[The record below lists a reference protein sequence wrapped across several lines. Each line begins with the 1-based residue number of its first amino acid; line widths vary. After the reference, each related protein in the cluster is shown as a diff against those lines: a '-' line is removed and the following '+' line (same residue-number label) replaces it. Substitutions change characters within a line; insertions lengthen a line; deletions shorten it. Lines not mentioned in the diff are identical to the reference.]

1 MVRTGPSL
9 DHQPRPLRVARTP
22 VRLIAILGIGW
33 LVAIAV
39 VTTLLAIGDPTS
51 PGSQAIGSLAVLG
64 ALVFAL
70 VSCIAAARRRT
81 AARTGWTLMA
91 IGMGLGAVGQLGWVS
106 SAFTAAEAT
115 PSAIGDTI
123 AFLGYILPTL
133 MAMFAFPRRS
143 ELLISRYRQ
152 ILDVLVITLGV
163 ILISEA
169 SVLGS
174 VIARTDTT
182 TLAGWLHVAY
192 LVGDIAICAL
202 VLCLG
207 MRQLP
212 GDRIT
217 WLFLGGGLLVVA
229 ISDSIYVRALTGGG
243 EYLMSTPLAAGWM
256 LGPVLIGL
264 ATYVPMTGRRSR
276 GRDYTLLLQLLP
288 YAPVVGALVLVFWRS
303 GQWQPYFLV
312 TAGLL
317 VVVVMTRQVM
327 IVYENVS
334 LTRDLEGKVASRTAE
349 LTTLGSIVTSSTD
362 AIVGISRDNRITA
375 WNPAAEALYGRR
387 AGEVMNQP
395 PDFLLDRT
403 GTATRELL
411 ERADRGDRLEGF
423 EIDWTRPDGTSIP
436 VAMTVS
442 PIEGSDGVQGVSVFA
457 QDITERRREAQ
468 ALEQAREDALASSR
482 LKSEFLATMSHE
494 IRTPMNA
501 VIGLTSLLL
510 ETELDPTQRMYTE
523 GVNSAGDAL
532 LTVIDDILDFSK
544 LEAGKVVLD
553 QSDFSLRQLVDEVGA
568 LMAPAAS
575 GKGLEL
581 IAYCQPDVPAAVHGD
596 AGRIRQILL
605 NLVSNAVKFTATG
618 EVILKVA
625 MLSGDRDRSR
635 LRFEVIDTGIG
646 IAEKDQG
653 RLFESF
659 SQADASTTRRFGGTG
674 LGLAISRRLVE
685 VMGGR
690 ITLESEVDVGSTFA
704 VEVTLRTASKLQPSA
719 DAFSDELLVGLRVL
733 VVDDNSTNRTLLKT
747 QLESW
752 QMLPD
757 VADTVARAFEML
769 RSSAMLGKPYDIA
782 ALDAHMPDTD
792 GLELAR
798 RVTADPVLQ
807 GLPMIMLTSGLY
819 PEPAAMRGLGITQ
832 WLPKPVRSADLFD
845 RLVRLMAPREKE
857 LHARRSYLQDPQ
869 PPAAAGG
876 TVLLVE
882 DSLVSQVVI
891 KQLVT
896 DLGFQVHCV
905 RDGAAALE
913 SLATAEFVAVL
924 LAMDVPGT
932 DGYEVARAV
941 HELDR
946 SGRRTPIIGLLTHVT
961 TEERER
967 CLAAG
972 VERFLFRPVD
982 AMAVAATVAEL
993 TPVRAVEQPQLW
1005 AEPEES
1011 PEDRVIDTSRLDD
1024 LAELVAADGTSLVV
1038 TMIDSYVRRSAERGE
1053 SLQRAAADGD
1063 REAVISIA
1071 HELKGSSGTIGAQ
1084 RVMRCASAIEQR
1096 VRKGD
1101 QPEAGAI
1108 AELLA
1113 EMDAAVRELTV
1124 RAGRAEEPEPPDLR
1138 PAPVSG

>member
-1 MVRTGPSL
+1 MDRTGPSL
-9 DHQPRPLRVARTP
+9 DRSPRPGTVAATP
-22 VRLIAILGIGW
+22 VALLLRLGLGW
-33 LVAIAV
+33 LVVIAG
-39 VTTLLAIGDPTS
+39 VTALLAVGDPS
-51 PGSQAIGSLAVLG
+51 SMQSQLLSSVAVLG
-64 ALVFAL
+64 AITFGLVC
-70 VSCIAAARRRT
+70 SIRAARRRT
-81 AARTGWTLMA
+81 AARTAWTLMSV
-91 IGMGLGAVGQLGWVS
+91 GFGLGALGQLGWVS
-106 SAFTAAEAT
+106 SALTAAEAA

-123 AFLGYILPTL
+123 AFLGYFLPTL
-133 MAMFAFPRRS
+133 MAMFAFPRRA

-152 ILDVLVITLGV
+152 ILDVLVISLGV

-174 VIARTDTT
+174 VLARTDYSS
-182 TLAGWLHVAY
+182 LAGWLHMAY
-192 LVGDIAICAL
+192 LIADITICAL

-207 MRQLP
+207 MRQPP
-212 GDRIT
+212 GDRST
-217 WLFLGGGLLVVA
+217 WFFLGTGLLVVA
-229 ISDSIYVRALTGGG
+229 VSDSIYVRALTEGS

-256 LGPVLIGL
+256 IGPVLIGL
-264 ATYVPMTGRRSR
+264 ATFVPMTGRTSR

-288 YAPVVGALVLVFWRS
+288 YVPVVGALVLVFWHA
-303 GQWQPYFLV
+303 GEWQPYFLV

-317 VVVVMTRQVM
+317 VVAVMTRQVM

-375 WNPAAEALYGRR
+375 WNPAAERLYGHP
-387 AGEVMNQP
+387 ADTVLHSS
-395 PDFLLDRT
+395 PDFLLERT
-403 GTATRELL
+403 GTTTRELL
-411 ERADRGDRLEGF
+411 DRADQGDRLDGF
-423 EIDWTRPDGTSIP
+423 EIDWSGPDGRVVP

-442 PIEGSDGVQGVSVFA
+442 PIVGTDGVEGVSVFA

-553 QSDFSLRQLVDEVGA
+553 QSDFSLRLLVDEVGA
-568 LMAPAAS
+568 LLAPAAS

-581 IAYCQPDVPAAVHGD
+581 IAYCHPDVPAAVHGD
-596 AGRIRQILL
+596 SGRIRQVLL

-618 EVILKVA
+618 EVILKVV
-625 MLSGDRDRSR
+625 MLSGDRDRAR

-685 VMGGR
+685 VMGGT

-704 VEVTLRTASKLQPSA
+704 VEITLRTATKSQPFI

-733 VVDDNSTNRTLLKT
+733 VVDDNSTNRTLLET

-752 QMLPD
+752 RLLPE
-757 VADTVARAFEML
+757 VADTVPRAFEML
-769 RSSAMLGKPYDIA
+769 RSAAMLGKPYDIA

-819 PEPAAMRGLGITQ
+819 PEPAAMRSLGITQ

-857 LHARRSYLQDPQ
+857 LHARRSYLQDPR
-869 PPAAAGG
+869 PPVGAGAAL
-876 TVLLVE
+876 LLVE
-882 DSLVSQVVI
+882 DSLVSQVVLTE
-891 KQLVT
+891 LVT
-896 DLGFQVHCV
+896 GLGFVVESV
-905 RDGAAALE
+905 RDGAAALGA
-913 SLATAEFVAVL
+913 LATREFAAVL
-924 LAMDVPGT
+924 LAMDTPGA
-932 DGYEVARAV
+932 DGYGTVRAIR
-941 HELDR
+941 ELDR
-946 SGRRTPIIGLLTHVT
+946 SGRRTPVVGLLTHVT

-972 VERFLFRPVD
+972 VERLLFRPVD
-982 AMAVAATVAEL
+982 STDLATVLSGIPRSA
-993 TPVRAVEQPQLW
+993 VVEQTPPPQQPS
-1005 AEPEES
+1005 AS
-1011 PEDRVIDTSRLDD
+1011 PEDGVIDTSRLDD

-1038 TMIDSYVRRSAERGE
+1038 TMIDSYVRRSAERGD
-1053 SLQRAAADGD
+1053 SLQRAAADSD
-1063 REAVISIA
+1063 REAVIAIA

-1084 RVMRCASAIEQR
+1084 RVMRSASAVER
-1096 VRKGD
+1096 HARAGSD
-1101 QPEAGAI
+1101 PSPEAI
-1108 AELLA
+1108 AELLT
-1113 EMDAAVRELTV
+1113 EMDVAVQELTA
-1124 RAGRAEEPEPPDLR
+1124 RAGQFGQPGPPDLR
-1138 PAPVSG
+1138 TAAISG